1 MNKIARLL
9 RRVPKRAAV
18 MGAAVA
24 AIIIPAV
31 VMAWGPDRPTYTM
44 AMPADHVTFNSITDN
59 PEVGDERNFLVIKDA
74 NNTAAGG
81 WQDQMTAEAGH
92 EYLVRVYV
100 HNNAAA
106 NLNLK
111 ATDVRTKVN
120 VPNTTGKSVQL
131 GGFITAGNATPNEI
145 WDSANLTSNTD
156 FNVSY
161 VPGSARLYN
170 NVFGQTGAQLSDD
183 IVNNTGAQLG
193 YDKLNGEIP
202 GCFQYAGYVT
212 FKVKVQTPTQS
223 SYTFAKE
230 VRKSGSSDPYVK
242 NVAMQ
247 PGDKVDFRLSFK
259 NTGTAKLDN
268 VVIKDQLPAGL
279 TYVANSAK
287 LYNSNYPNGYALAD
301 TLLNNTGVNV
311 GNYAAGTNAFVVF
324 TAQVASNEQLPTC
337 GPNKLHNIAKSETDN
352 GNKEDSA
359 DVTTDKK
366 CEEAPKPKYE
376 CKALTVDTISRTQFK
391 FTATKT
397 VENATFKKFVYTIRD
412 DKGTVIDT
420 KDSADGTLTYDQT
433 KVGKYTV
440 EATVV
445 VDVNGQEKT
454 HTSDNCKKPFEV
466 KEQPVKNKYVCE
478 SLKKIEKSRDTAE
491 FTVKTN
497 SQGNVKVKEYNFDF
511 GDDQSIVVGVGQET
525 QSHTYAKPGE
535 YTAKVGVTFEVDG
548 KTVTGVTSNECAVK
562 FTVQPPAEEC
572 KPGVPMNDDR
582 CKETPTTPTELPN
595 TGAGLAVGGLFG
607 SSAVGLSIA
616 SWLQSRRNLRG
627 AHGNR

>member
-24 AIIIPAV
+24 AIIIPAA
-31 VMAWGPDRPTYTM
+31 VMAWGPDRPTFRM

-81 WQDQMTAEAGH
+81 WQDQTTAEAGH

-111 ATDVRTKVN
+111 ATNVRTKVN
-120 VPNTTGKSVQL
+120 VPNTTGKNVQL
-131 GGFITAGNATPNEI
+131 GGFITAANATPNEI
-145 WDSANLTSNTD
+145 WDSANLTSNSD

-212 FKVKVQTPTQS
+212 FKVKVQTPQS
-223 SYTFAKE
+223 SNFTMSKMVSKHGENKWVESYA
-230 VRKSGSSDPYVK
+230 
-242 NVAMQ
+242 AQ
-247 PGDKVDFRLSFK
+247 PGETVDYLIQYK
-259 NTGTAKLDN
+259 NTGNTQQDN
-268 VVIKDQLPAGL
+268 VVVKDTLPAGE
-279 TYVANSAK
+279 TYVDGTSVLGNSK
-287 LYNSNYPNGYALAD
+287 TPNGAKISD
-301 TLLNNTGVNV
+301 NVTKGGVNI
-311 GNYAAGTNAFVVF
+311 GSYAAGANGWVIFSAK
-324 TAQVASNEQLPTC
+324 VADNNNLPTC
-337 GPNKLHNIAKSETDN
+337 GANKLTNTATVETDN
-352 GNKEDSA
+352 GSKDDTA

-412 DKGTVIDT
+412 EKGNVIDT

-433 KVGKYTV
+433 KAGKYTV
-440 EATVV
+440 QATVV
-445 VDVNGQEKT
+445 VEVDGQEKT
-454 HTSDNCKKPFEV
+454 HTSDSCKKPFEV
-466 KEQPVKNKYVCE
+466 KEQPVENKYVCE

-497 SQGNVKVKEYNFDF
+497 SQGNARVKEYNFDF
-511 GDDQSIVVGVGQET
+511 GDDQSIVVGVGQEI
-525 QSHTYAKPGE
+525 QPHTYAKPGE
-535 YTAKVGVTFEVDG
+535 YTAKVSVTFEVDG
-548 KTVTGVTSNECAVK
+548 KTVTDVTSENCAVK

-607 SSAVGLSIA
+607 SSAVGMSVA
-616 SWLQSRRNLRG
+616 SWLKSRRNLRG
-627 AHGNR
+627 AVNNR